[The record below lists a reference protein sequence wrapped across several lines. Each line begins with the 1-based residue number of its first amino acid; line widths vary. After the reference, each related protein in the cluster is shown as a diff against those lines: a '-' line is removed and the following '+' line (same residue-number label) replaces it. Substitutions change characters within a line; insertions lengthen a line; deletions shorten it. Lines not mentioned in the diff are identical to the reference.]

1 MRVAHA
7 GPAGTSGALRAGVL
21 ATRGDIAE
29 TRLREDA
36 AEWKALVER
45 LDARRVLDIGSGL
58 HRLPEVGEFDL
69 IVAPNDPF
77 AGILDEDARAT
88 AIAKVRR
95 LLARDGLLVIEGLY
109 VPPQEDVVASAP
121 DGLIRERRLD
131 DGSVEREVWSA
142 VGDHQYEIRTNGSVG
157 RVRAWHCGETA
168 LRESGARIAGGLD
181 ERDFDPWGDRMIAVV
196 PGWS

>member
-1 MRVAHA
+1 MLA
-7 GPAGTSGALRAGVL
+7 TSGDLV
-21 ATRGDIAE
+21 E
-29 TRLREDA
+29 MRLRDDA
-36 AEWKALVER
+36 TEWKALVER
-45 LDARRVLDIGSGL
+45 LEARRVLDIGSGL
-58 HRLPEVGEFDL
+58 DGLPEVGEYDL

-77 AGILDEDARAT
+77 AGILEDDARAT

-109 VPPQEDVVASAP
+109 VPPQEDAVASAP
-121 DGLIRERRLD
+121 DGLIRERKLD

-142 VGDHQYEIRTNGSVG
+142 LGDHQYEVRTNGSPPA

-168 LRESGARIAGGLD
+168 LRESSARIAGGLD
-181 ERDFDPWGDRMIAVV
+181 ERDFDPWGDRLIAVV

>member
-1 MRVAHA
+1 
-7 GPAGTSGALRAGVL
+7 VL
-21 ATRGDIAE
+21 ATSRDLVE
-29 TRLREDA
+29 MRLRDDA
-36 AEWKALVER
+36 AEWKALAER
-45 LDARRVLDIGSGL
+45 LEARRVLDISAGL
-58 HRLPEVGEFDL
+58 DGLPDQGEFDL

-77 AGILDEDARAT
+77 AGLLEDDARAA

-95 LLARDGLLVIEGLY
+95 LLACDGLLVIEGLY
-109 VPPQEDVVASAP
+109 VPPQEDAVASAP
-121 DGLIRERRLD
+121 DGLVRERKLG
-131 DGSVEREVWSA
+131 DGSVGREVWTA
-142 VGDHQYEIRTNGSVG
+142 LGEHQYEIRANGSSPF